1 ALHAAFLNGG
11 IFVYVPKDVQID
23 TPLQALYW
31 QEDVNAAL
39 FNHVIV
45 VAEENSEVTF
55 VENYISDT
63 DEETVANIITEV
75 YAHDNAK
82 VQFGAVDHLSSSTTS
97 YIKRYG
103 DAGKYAEINW
113 ALGQMNE
120 GNTVS
125 ENTTYLE
132 GDDSVTNLKTVTVGR
147 GKQTQNFTATTLHG
161 GLNTDG
167 QILQR

>member
-1 ALHAAFLNGG
+1 TDIFTALKEHEDLVKKYYMQDAVSIDEHKLTALHAAFLNGG

-103 DAGKYAEINW
+103 VAGKYAEINW

-120 GNTVS
+120 
-125 ENTTYLE
+125 
-132 GDDSVTNLKTVTVGR
+132 
-147 GKQTQNFTATTLHG
+147 
-161 GLNTDG
+161 
-167 QILQR
+167 